1 MIEFVK
7 SKVNFIVFIIAV
19 FSLISA
25 CSLPKYSLSGAS
37 IHPDAKTVSIQYIQN
52 NAPLVNPQLS
62 QELTEALKDKFVS
75 QTNLSLINREGDLEF
90 SGEVINYQT
99 KPMAI
104 QENDIAALNRLTI
117 TIRIKFVNKKDPD
130 SKYDFDKTFSRYDDY
145 QSDKDLSQVEGDL
158 IVKIIEELVEDIF
171 NESVVNW

>member
-1 MIEFVK
+1 MIT
-7 SKVNFIVFIIAV
+7 IVIII
-19 FSLISA
+19 LIGA

-52 NAPLVNPQLS
+52 NASLINPQLS
-62 QELTEALKDKFVS
+62 QEITEALKDKFVS
-75 QTNLSLINREGDLEF
+75 QTNLKLVNGNGDLDF
-90 SGEVINYQT
+90 SGELVSYQT

-104 QENDIAALNRLTI
+104 QENDVAALNRLTV
-117 TIRIKFVNKKDPD
+117 TIRIKFINVKDTE

-145 QSDKDLSQVEGDL
+145 QSNKDLSQVEADL
-158 IVKIIEELVEDIF
+158 IVKIVEQLVEDIF